1 MTLAIDLPAPLLV
14 RVEARAQERGMTAA
28 EYLTKLI
35 EEALPP
41 EPNARG
47 VSLLKAWEAED
58 ATDDHAE
65 LEARRYRSSL
75 YW

>member
-1 MTLAIDLPAPLLV
+1 
-14 RVEARAQERGMTAA
+14 MTAA

-58 ATDDHAE
+58 ATDDPAE
-65 LEARRYRSSL
+65 LKARRADWEATKAEL
-75 YW
+75 NI